1 VATSSRLRGRR
12 QAGQRRGRGQSLV
25 EFAIALPVVML
36 MLLFGLDFGRVF
48 LGWVTLNNA
57 VREAANFAALNPTAW
72 TAPGNPTVQAEYA
85 RLVAAESGGINCT
98 LPSPLPDP
106 TFPSGTAIGS
116 PAVVEISCR
125 FSLITPLIS
134 AVVGNAINVTSSAAF
149 PVRSGTIEGVPVGS
163 TAPIPTGS
171 ATPVPS
177 GSASP
182 APTSTASPAPTPTPM
197 CTVPTLT
204 GLKTNKAV
212 APWTAAG
219 FVANN
224 LVFNP
229 GTPPVYTIVTQSLTP
244 GTSAACSAV
253 MTVTK

>member
-1 VATSSRLRGRR
+1 
-12 QAGQRRGRGQSLV
+12 
-25 EFAIALPVVML
+25 ML

-72 TAPGNPTVQAEYA
+72 TDPGNATIQAEYA
-85 RLVAAESGGINCT
+85 RLINAESAGINCSM
-98 LPSPLPDP
+98 PSPLPGP
-106 TFPSGTAIGS
+106 TFPSGTSIGS
-116 PAVVEISCR
+116 PAVVEITCR

-134 AVVGNAINVTSSAAF
+134 AVVGNVVNVTSSAAF

-163 TAPIPTGS
+163 TAPIPTG
-171 ATPVPS
+171 T
-177 GSASP
+177 P
-182 APTSTASPAPTPTPM
+182 APTSAASSGPGGSATPPPTSTATPAPTPTPM

-212 APWTAAG
+212 TPWTTAG

-224 LVFNP
+224 LVFKP
-229 GTPPVYTIVTQSLTP
+229 GTPPVYSISIQSLTP
-244 GTSAACSAV
+244 GTSAACSAI